1 MVEFITDNQR
11 SLAHQGGDVAS
22 VCGESHSKHHS
33 SRFPDKPRDQGFE
46 FLVDRKSACCKRM
59 LKEIVSKEDST
70 KHVHVLRLTRDRGS
84 FLFNENTRIKV
95 NSLRTRLGHQHG
107 RRHVT

>member
-11 SLAHQGGDVAS
+11 SFAHQGGDVTS

-33 SRFPDKPRDQGFE
+33 SRFPDKPRNQGFE

-59 LKEIVSKEDST
+59 LKERKKLLVRRT
-70 KHVHVLRLTRDRGS
+70 VR
-84 FLFNENTRIKV
+84 NTFMFA
-95 NSLRTRLGHQHG
+95 G
-107 RRHVT
+107 